1 MLAVI
6 GSIISIIQSER
17 IGTRDICARSVQDV
31 PRGTLPKRDSPVHEV
46 VAPRRGELQRPVP
59 RPASQP
65 SVAARYPPSG
75 RPERSDIRFQN
86 GIPALAHET
95 IMSQPDDARKQ
106 QQTTRWY
113 VTAYL
118 HADDPDA
125 LPLSEVVLDGLQ
137 FGVSEGERRRRALV
151 VERRR

>member
-1 MLAVI
+1 M
-6 GSIISIIQSER
+6 GSSLP
-17 IGTRDICARSVQDV
+17 DV
-31 PRGTLPKRDSPVHEV
+31 ESYNDLFLVPHPK
-46 VAPRRGELQRPVP
+46 
-59 RPASQP
+59 P
-65 SVAARYPPSG
+65 SMAARYPPSG

-95 IMSQPDDARKQ
+95 IMGQPDDARKQ

>member
-1 MLAVI
+1 MLTVV

-17 IGTRDICARSVQDV
+17 IGTRDICARSVRDV
-31 PRGTLPKRDSPVHEV
+31 PRGTLPKRDSPVHGV
-46 VAPRRGELQRPVP
+46 VAPQRGELQRPIP

-95 IMSQPDDARKQ
+95 IMGQPDDARKQ

-118 HADDPDA
+118 HADDRTLYPSA
-125 LPLSEVVLDGLQ
+125 RSCLTASSSEYPKANSVDTCPG
-137 FGVSEGERRRRALV
+137 GGA
-151 VERRR
+151 